1 MNTEKYPKVLVL
13 GDGLLGSEIVGQTG
27 WEYLSWE
34 KDGFNVIS
42 DFYEM
47 GIHIRENIDPDII
60 VNCIG
65 HTKTYGMDGV
75 DREKHWQ
82 LNYEYVVYLAEFC
95 DNFGYRLV
103 HISTDYIYAN
113 ATQSPPKSE
122 TDVPVHQE
130 TWYGYT
136 KLLSDAHVQLTVRD
150 YLLIRCSFK
159 PKPFPYEFA
168 YKNLYG
174 NFDYVDV
181 IAGQIIDLV
190 NEGRTGVWNIGTE
203 LKSMLELAKKTKP
216 DVGKW
221 VNAILPNVSMDLTKF
236 NNRK

>member
-1 MNTEKYPKVLVL
+1 MSKYPKVLVL
-13 GDGLLGSEIVGQTG
+13 GDGLLGSEIIGQTG

-34 KDGFNVIS
+34 RDGFNVIS

-47 GIHIRENIDPDII
+47 GIHIRENIEPDII

-65 HTKTYGMDGV
+65 YTDTYDPEK
-75 DREKHWQ
+75 EKHWQ
-82 LNYEYVVYLAEFC
+82 LNYEYVAYLAEFC

-113 ATQSPPKSE
+113 SVKGFAKKENDIPI
-122 TDVPVHQE
+122 HQN
-130 TWYGYT
+130 TWYAYT

-159 PKPFPYEFA
+159 PKPFPYEKAFINV
-168 YKNLYG
+168 KG

-181 IAGQIIDLV
+181 IARQIIDLI
-190 NEGRTGVWNIGTE
+190 NEDQTGVWNIGTE
-203 LKSMLELAKKTKP
+203 FKSIYDLAVKTKP
-216 DVGKW
+216 EVEQS
-221 VNAILPNVSMDLTKF
+221 NNHQLPTIEMDLTKF
-236 NNRK
+236 NNRNEQ